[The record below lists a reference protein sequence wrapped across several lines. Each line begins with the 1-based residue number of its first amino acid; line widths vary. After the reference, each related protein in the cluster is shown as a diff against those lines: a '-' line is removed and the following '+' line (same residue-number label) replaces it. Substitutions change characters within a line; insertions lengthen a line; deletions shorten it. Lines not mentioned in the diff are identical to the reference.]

1 MPFATD
7 VNWPQ
12 GLLTIFNI
20 GCNKNAPLESRYYGP
35 YDSLINYAMCEGS
48 NFKFFLAPQTTPD
61 ENFLRVSVD
70 FVVFMVVLNQQQ
82 EPVLIVQI
90 KDDGWAA
97 EAGKRQT
104 ADSQMRQRFDQML
117 HQCAIPRLYGLS
129 LLGTSLRV
137 YYGDKVTGVITPE
150 FVERPD
156 VRRVLPLAPDFLE
169 GQWGLDILS
178 PEGFTKIK
186 EIVTY
191 IKEAANV

>member
-20 GCNKNAPLESRYYGP
+20 GRNKNAPLESRYYGP
-35 YDSLINYAMCEGS
+35 YDSLIHYALCEGS
-48 NFKFFLAPQTTPD
+48 NFKFFLSPQTTPD
-61 ENFLRVSVD
+61 ENYPRDSVD

-82 EPVLIVQI
+82 EPVLIAEI

-97 EAGKRQT
+97 EADKRQK

-117 HQCAIPRLYGLS
+117 RKCAIPRLYGLS

-137 YYGDKVTGVITPE
+137 YYGDKATGVVTPE
-150 FVERPD
+150 FVDRPD
-156 VRRVLPLAPDFLE
+156 ARRVLPPDFLE

-186 EIVTY
+186 EIVAY